1 MMQSWRKALMALIC
15 CAFVSAP
22 AFAQSGDNADAPGD
36 AAAGK
41 ERFYTCVGCHGIPE
55 YSNAYPTYHVPKLAG
70 QHATYIV
77 SALKAYR
84 SGARKHSTM
93 HAQASSLSDQDIK
106 DIAASL
112 SQQKP

>member
-55 YSNAYPTYHVPKLAG
+55 YSNAYPTYHVPEAG
-70 QHATYIV
+70 RSARDLHRVRAQGLPQWRTQALDHARTGIE
-77 SALKAYR
+77 SE
-84 SGARKHSTM
+84 
-93 HAQASSLSDQDIK
+93 
-106 DIAASL
+106 
-112 SQQKP
+112 

>member
-22 AFAQSGDNADAPGD
+22 AFAQSEGQDAAGD

-106 DIAASL
+106 DIAAYL

>member
-22 AFAQSGDNADAPGD
+22 AFAQSKDDADAAGD
-36 AAAGK
+36 ATAGK
-41 ERFYTCVGCHGIPE
+41 ERFYTCVGCHGIPG

-70 QHATYIV
+70 QNATYV
-77 SALKAYR
+77 VAALKAYR
-84 SGARKHSTM
+84 DGARKHSTM

-106 DIAASL
+106 DIAAYL
-112 SQQKP
+112 SQVKP

>member
-1 MMQSWRKALMALIC
+1 MMQSWRKALTAVIF
-15 CAFVSAP
+15 CAFVAAP
-22 AFAQSGDNADAPGD
+22 AMAQSQDDANAQGD

-41 ERFYTCVGCHGIPE
+41 DRFYTCLGCHGIPD
-55 YSNAYPTYHVPKLAG
+55 YANAYPTYHVPKIAG
-70 QHATYIV
+70 QHATYIE

-93 HAQASSLSDQDIK
+93 RAQASSLSDQDIK
-106 DIAASL
+106 DIAAYL

>member
-22 AFAQSGDNADAPGD
+22 AVAQSGDDGDAPGD

-41 ERFYTCVGCHGIPE
+41 ERFYTCVGCHGIPD

-106 DIAASL
+106 DIAAYL